1 MIQGIMGHA
10 SIETTRKYLH
20 KDDEI
25 EREAIATMSNMINMD
40 TMTTAPNLNG
50 ARKKHKFANLPLPDF
65 AKQSVIHPES
75 A

>member
-1 MIQGIMGHA
+1 
-10 SIETTRKYLH
+10 
-20 KDDEI
+20 
-25 EREAIATMSNMINMD
+25 MINMD